1 MFIGGC
7 LKMLTVANISL
18 VKEKHILKNVSF
30 ELACGEILVLLGPS
44 GAGKT
49 SLLRCLNRLDSL
61 DSGNVFLDGTDT
73 RAFPITELRRRIGLI
88 FQAPALI
95 PDTVKKNVCVGPRL
109 AGKNISDEAC
119 QSLLSRV
126 GLESEYCGRNVE
138 TLSFGERQRVALA
151 QVLAN
156 EPDILLLD
164 EPTSALDPTAILVVE
179 TLIQSLH
186 NKLNTAM
193 VLVTHNLEQAKRFN
207 ARTLVLADGEVLAEG
222 NICKLM
228 ESNANPKLIQFFEG
242 RMESNELKGS

>member
-1 MFIGGC
+1 
-7 LKMLTVANISL
+7 
-18 VKEKHILKNVSF
+18 
-30 ELACGEILVLLGPS
+30 
-44 GAGKT
+44 
-49 SLLRCLNRLDSL
+49 
-61 DSGNVFLDGTDT
+61 
-73 RAFPITELRRRIGLI
+73 
-88 FQAPALI
+88 
-95 PDTVKKNVCVGPRL
+95 
-109 AGKNISDEAC
+109 
-119 QSLLSRV
+119 V

-138 TLSFGERQRVALA
+138 TLSLGERQRVALA

-222 NICKLM
+222 NIRKLM

>member
-1 MFIGGC
+1 
-7 LKMLTVANISL
+7 MLTVENISL

-30 ELACGEILVLLGPS
+30 ELARGEILVLLGPS

-73 RAFPITELRRRIGLI
+73 RALPVTELRRRIGLI

-95 PDTVKKNVCVGPRL
+95 PGTVKKNVCAGPRL
-109 AGKNISDEAC
+109 AGRDISDEAC
-119 QSLLSRV
+119 RSLLSQV
-126 GLESEYCGRNVE
+126 GLKSEYCGRNVE
-138 TLSFGERQRVALA
+138 ILSLGERQRVALA

-179 TLIQSLH
+179 ALIQSLH

-207 ARTLVLADGEVLAEG
+207 AHTLVLADGEVLAEG

-228 ESNANPKLIQFFEG
+228 ESNTNPKLMQFFEG
-242 RMESNELKGS
+242 RMESNEPKGP

>member
-1 MFIGGC
+1 
-7 LKMLTVANISL
+7 MLTVADISL

-73 RAFPITELRRRIGLI
+73 RALPVTELRRRIGLI

-95 PDTVKKNVCVGPRL
+95 PGTVKKNVCTGPRL
-109 AGKNISDEAC
+109 AGRDISDEAC
-119 QSLLSRV
+119 RSLLSQV
-126 GLESEYCGRNVE
+126 GLKSEYCGRNVE
-138 TLSFGERQRVALA
+138 ILSLGERQRVALA

-164 EPTSALDPTAILVVE
+164 EPTSALDPTATLVVE
-179 TLIQSLH
+179 ALIQSLH

-207 ARTLVLADGEVLAEG
+207 AHTLVLADGEVLAEG
-222 NICKLM
+222 NIRKLM
-228 ESNANPKLIQFFEG
+228 ESNANPKLMQFFEG
-242 RMESNELKGS
+242 RMESNEPKGP

>member
-1 MFIGGC
+1 
-7 LKMLTVANISL
+7 MLTVENISL

-30 ELACGEILVLLGPS
+30 ELARGEILVLLGPS

-73 RAFPITELRRRIGLI
+73 RALPVTELRRRIGLI

-95 PDTVKKNVCVGPRL
+95 PGTVKKNVCTGPRL
-109 AGKNISDEAC
+109 AGRDISDEAC
-119 QSLLSRV
+119 RSLLSQV
-126 GLESEYCGRNVE
+126 GLKSEYCGRNVE
-138 TLSFGERQRVALA
+138 ILSLGERQRVALA

-164 EPTSALDPTAILVVE
+164 EPTSALDPTATLVVE
-179 TLIQSLH
+179 ALIQSLH

-207 ARTLVLADGEVLAEG
+207 AHTLVLADGEVLAEG

-228 ESNANPKLIQFFEG
+228 ESNTNPKLMQFFEG
-242 RMESNELKGS
+242 RMESNEPKGP

>member
-1 MFIGGC
+1 
-7 LKMLTVANISL
+7 MLTVTNISL

-30 ELACGEILVLLGPS
+30 ELARGEIFVLLGPS

-49 SLLRCLNRLDSL
+49 SLLRCLNRLNSL

-73 RAFPITELRRRIGLI
+73 QALPVTELRRRIGLT
-88 FQAPALI
+88 FQVPALI
-95 PDTVKKNVCVGPRL
+95 PDTVKQNICVGPRL
-109 AGKNISDEAC
+109 AGKDISDEAC
-119 QSLLSRV
+119 RSLLSQV
-126 GLESEYCGRNVE
+126 GLKSEYCGSNVG

-151 QVLAN
+151 QALAN

-164 EPTSALDPTAILVVE
+164 EPTSALDPTATLVVE
-179 TLIQSLH
+179 ALIQSLH

-207 ARTLVLADGEVLAEG
+207 AHTLVLADGEVLAEG

-228 ESNANPKLIQFFEG
+228 ESNTNPKLIQFFEG
-242 RMESNELKGS
+242 RMESNEPKGP

>member
-1 MFIGGC
+1 
-7 LKMLTVANISL
+7 MLTVENISL

-30 ELACGEILVLLGPS
+30 ELARGEILVLLGPS

-73 RAFPITELRRRIGLI
+73 RALPVTELRRRIGLI

-95 PDTVKKNVCVGPRL
+95 PGTVKKNVCAGPRL
-109 AGKNISDEAC
+109 AGRDISDEAC
-119 QSLLSRV
+119 RSLLSQV
-126 GLESEYCGRNVE
+126 GLKSEYCGRNVE
-138 TLSFGERQRVALA
+138 ILSLGERQRVALA

-164 EPTSALDPTAILVVE
+164 EPTSALDPTATLVVE
-179 TLIQSLH
+179 ALIQSLH

-207 ARTLVLADGEVLAEG
+207 AHTLVLADGEVLAEG
-222 NICKLM
+222 NIRKLM

-242 RMESNELKGS
+242 RMESNEPKGP

>member
-1 MFIGGC
+1 
-7 LKMLTVANISL
+7 MLTVENISL

-30 ELACGEILVLLGPS
+30 ELARGEILVLLGPS

-73 RAFPITELRRRIGLI
+73 RALPVTELRRRIGLI

-95 PDTVKKNVCVGPRL
+95 PGTVKKNVCAGPRL
-109 AGKNISDEAC
+109 AGRDISDEAC
-119 QSLLSRV
+119 RSLLSQV
-126 GLESEYCGRNVE
+126 GLKSEYCGRNVE
-138 TLSFGERQRVALA
+138 ILSLGERQRVALA

-164 EPTSALDPTAILVVE
+164 EPTSALDPTATLVVE
-179 TLIQSLH
+179 ALIQSLH

-207 ARTLVLADGEVLAEG
+207 AHTLVLADGEVLAEG
-222 NICKLM
+222 NIRKLM
-228 ESNANPKLIQFFEG
+228 GSNTSPKLMQFFEG
-242 RMESNELKGS
+242 RMESNEPKGP

>member
-7 LKMLTVANISL
+7 LKMLTVENISL

-30 ELACGEILVLLGPS
+30 ELARSEILVLLGPS

-73 RAFPITELRRRIGLI
+73 RALPATELRRRIGLI

-95 PDTVKKNVCVGPRL
+95 PDTVKKNVCAGPRL
-109 AGKNISDEAC
+109 AGKDISDEAC
-119 QSLLSRV
+119 RSLLSQV
-126 GLESEYCGRNVE
+126 GLKSEYCGRNVE

-164 EPTSALDPTAILVVE
+164 EPTSALDPTSILAVE
-179 TLIQSLH
+179 ALIQSLH
-186 NKLNTAM
+186 NKLNMAM

-207 ARTLVLADGEVLAEG
+207 AHTLVLADGEVLAEG
-222 NICKLM
+222 NIRKLM
-228 ESNANPKLIQFFEG
+228 ESNTNPKLMQFFEG
-242 RMESNELKGS
+242 RMDSDEPKGP